1 MKKTLLKVSLDT
13 DKDKVDIEYE
23 DEQSVVCLTSLEV
36 GHRFFVEKQPELFNI
51 FIGIVADITSMDLN
65 GKLEGEVIDNI
76 KRLVPQYRKMNEM
89 FKVEMQ
95 KLN

>member
-1 MKKTLLKVSLDT
+1 MSLDT

-23 DEQSVVCLTSLEV
+23 DKESVVCLTSLEV
-36 GHRFFVEKQPELFNI
+36 GHSFFVEKQPELFGI
-51 FIGIVADITSMDLN
+51 FIEIVADIASMDMN
-65 GKLEGEVIDNI
+65 GKLEGEVIENI
-76 KRLVPQYRKMNEM
+76 KRLVPQYRKLNEM